1 MRCRCGHLPE
11 TNPSPDVGTLIFP
24 YPPLRTPRDVRPVD
38 VVRISGD
45 VVELGMGR
53 GGASAGG
60 AARYM
65 CGKDAELGVA
75 SS

>member
-1 MRCRCGHLPE
+1 M
-11 TNPSPDVGTLIFP
+11 
-24 YPPLRTPRDVRPVD
+24 
-38 VVRISGD
+38 
-45 VVELGMGR
+45 ELGMGR